1 MDLLEY
7 LQKNTISIEII
18 KIIFMK
24 VCQQVKILH
33 DQYIVHGDLK
43 YENIIILSNEL
54 MLIDFDESFV

>member
-1 MDLLEY
+1 
-7 LQKNTISIEII
+7 
-18 KIIFMK
+18 MK